1 MIQFLLFLLGII
13 ASFILLFVLAG
24 LGPVGIIITVVIVV
38 SYFLGVILV
47 FNVANTI
54 FYTALYVYA
63 DTGKI
68 PEGYSEETMQN
79 AFRPKEM
86 RNI

>member
-1 MIQFLLFLLGII
+1 LIQFLFFLPGII
-13 ASFILLFVLAG
+13 EAFILFFGLAG
-24 LGPVGIIITVVIVV
+24 LGTIGIIITVVIALL
-38 SYFLGVILV
+38 YFLGVRLV

-68 PEGYSEETMQN
+68 PEGYSQETMQN

-86 RNI
+86 RII

>member
-1 MIQFLLFLLGII
+1 
-13 ASFILLFVLAG
+13 
-24 LGPVGIIITVVIVV
+24 
-38 SYFLGVILV
+38 
-47 FNVANTI
+47 VANTI
-54 FYTALYVYA
+54 FYTALYDYA

-68 PEGYSEETMQN
+68 PEGYSQETMQN